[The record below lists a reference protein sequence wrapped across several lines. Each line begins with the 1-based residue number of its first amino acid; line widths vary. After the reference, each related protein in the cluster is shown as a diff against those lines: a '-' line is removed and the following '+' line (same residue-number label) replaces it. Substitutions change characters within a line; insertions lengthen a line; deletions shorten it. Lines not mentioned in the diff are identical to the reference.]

1 MVHSIASFSQE
12 ETVIKDTLRFRGDS
26 LSLDTLGNLK
36 RLSPDAV
43 DKQITYNSAGYIKN
57 DLINKKSTLVETAWV
72 KYDDIEI
79 KADSIEF
86 SMTSN
91 EVFAVGVKD
100 STGKVV
106 GKPYFKSGSQEF
118 EADTLRYNFKT
129 KQAWIRGI
137 VTTQEEGLLRSSVTK
152 LLDDGT
158 SNIFNSTYS
167 TCDADTPHFAIY
179 LQKAKVYPRKKIVSG
194 PAHLVLER
202 IPLPLYIPFGFFPIQ
217 TKKAASGILIP
228 KAHYESGRGYALT
241 DGGYYFAINNYFDLT
256 LKGNIFTNGSWM
268 TTAQSTYSRLYKF
281 NGNFS
286 FSYANN
292 ISGHKGLPDY
302 SKSTNYSIGWTY
314 NQDAKARPGSRFSAS
329 VNMSSSG
336 FDRNN
341 SYNLNDHIT
350 TTRQSSI
357 SYSKSWEGTPF
368 NLSASMNHSQN
379 VKNKTVAL
387 NLPRV
392 SFNASRIYPLK
403 GKGGGVKKWW
413 QELSFQYS
421 ASLDNQISTYDS
433 LLFTN
438 DVWKNM
444 KTGFKHEA
452 PLSLQIRP
460 FKNFSINP
468 SLTYRGVAY
477 TQKIE
482 PRWDPDNN
490 KVVKDT
496 LRGYYYGHAV
506 NPSIGAGYSPQMFI
520 TYQFTKQGA
529 RVEAI
534 RHVLKPSVNFS
545 FVPSFSGLSSKMYRQ
560 VQVDTTGRTNSYSIY
575 EGGIYGTPS
584 LSKRSGNLSFALTN
598 IVEAKVF
605 ERNDTTGKAKKIKL
619 IDNIGITTAYNIFA
633 DSLNWS
639 PVNMV
644 MRTSLFNK
652 IGISAN
658 SSFSLYGL
666 SSSGRQLGTFY
677 YDQTKKLMRLT
688 SFSVGL
694 DFSLSDLLKGKK
706 SLNQQT
712 SATPVSVQP
721 GQNQENSQEGL
732 PKPQEVADG
741 DKFDDYGYQKFDVPW
756 TMNVNYSFQYSK
768 PAFKPVI
775 NQTLSFNGTM
785 TVTKKMNLTFNSG
798 YDFAQK
804 KITMTQI
811 MITRDLHCWDMSFNW
826 IPNGYMKMWEFS
838 IKVKASVLADLK
850 YERKKDYH
858 DNY

>member
-1 MVHSIASFSQE
+1 
-12 ETVIKDTLRFRGDS
+12 
-26 LSLDTLGNLK
+26 
-36 RLSPDAV
+36 
-43 DKQITYNSAGYIKN
+43 
-57 DLINKKSTLVETAWV
+57 
-72 KYDDIEI
+72 
-79 KADSIEF
+79 
-86 SMTSN
+86 
-91 EVFAVGVKD
+91 
-100 STGKVV
+100 
-106 GKPYFKSGSQEF
+106 
-118 EADTLRYNFKT
+118 
-129 KQAWIRGI
+129 
-137 VTTQEEGLLRSSVTK
+137 
-152 LLDDGT
+152 
-158 SNIFNSTYS
+158 
-167 TCDADTPHFAIY
+167 
-179 LQKAKVYPRKKIVSG
+179 
-194 PAHLVLER
+194 
-202 IPLPLYIPFGFFPIQ
+202 
-217 TKKAASGILIP
+217 
-228 KAHYESGRGYALT
+228 
-241 DGGYYFAINNYFDLT
+241 
-256 LKGNIFTNGSWM
+256 
-268 TTAQSTYSRLYKF
+268 
-281 NGNFS
+281 
-286 FSYANN
+286 
-292 ISGHKGLPDY
+292 
-302 SKSTNYSIGWTY
+302 
-314 NQDAKARPGSRFSAS
+314 

-341 SYNLNDHIT
+341 SYNVNDHIT

-392 SFNASRIYPLK
+392 NFNASRIYPLK
-403 GKGGGVKKWW
+403 GKSGGAKKWW

-482 PRWDPDNN
+482 TRWDPDID
-490 KVVKDT
+490 KLVKDT
-496 LRGYYYGHAV
+496 LRGLYYGQAL
-506 NPSIGAGYSPQMFI
+506 NPSIGAGYSSQLFI
-520 TYQFTKQGA
+520 TYQFTKPDA
-529 RVEAI
+529 RLNSI
-534 RHVLKPSVNFS
+534 RHVIKPSVNFS
-545 FVPSFSGLSSKMYRQ
+545 FVPSFSGFSSKMYRQ
-560 VQVDTTGRTNSYSIY
+560 VQIDTSGRTRDFSIF

-584 LSKRSGNLSFALTN
+584 LSKKSGNISFGLTN

-605 ERNDTTGKAKKIKL
+605 ERYDTTGKPKKIKL
-619 IDNIGITTAYNIFA
+619 IDNIGVTTSYNIFA

-644 MRTSLFNK
+644 MRTSLFDK

-677 YDQTKKLMRLT
+677 YEKTKKIMRLT
-688 SFSVGL
+688 SFIIGL
-694 DFSLSDLLKGKK
+694 DFSLSDLLKGKGADMK
-706 SLNQQT
+706 QP
-712 SATPVSVQP
+712 SARPPSRP
-721 GQNQENSQEGL
+721 AGQNLSEPSEGM
-732 PKPQEVADG
+732 PQPQQNLEEDN
-741 DKFDDYGYQKFDVPW
+741 FDDYGYMKFDVPW
-756 TMNVNYSFQYSK
+756 TMNLNYSFQYSK

-775 NQTLSFNGTM
+775 NQTLSLNGTM
-785 TVTKKMNLTFNSG
+785 TLTKMMNLTFNSG
-798 YDFAQK
+798 YDFTQK
-804 KITMTQI
+804 EITMTQI
-811 MITRDLHCWDMSFNW
+811 MITRNLHCWDMSFNW

-850 YERKKDYH
+850 YERRKDYH